1 MQTFHCAVSFAGDE
15 EIHIAEFAGGVAF
28 LNPGEGDDLHVLF
41 PGSFDGRDNVGRT
54 AGATDG
60 DEQIALM
67 PVPADGC
74 GEGLIVAEIVA
85 KGGQARDVVEGHG
98 TDAGIFA
105 AVQRHVTRHG
115 RARAVAHKVMHVSG
129 VIGRASELQPLVETF
144 GSTDF
149 RAVSCGRARAAENV
163 IQGGAVG
170 IEIAHNSLE
179 CRHESAEPK
188 TRRLSLRGWRIQ

>member
-1 MQTFHCAVSFAGDE
+1 MKAFYGSVSFAGDE
-15 EIHIAEFAGGVAF
+15 EIHITEFAGGVAF

-41 PGSFDGRDNVGRT
+41 PGGFDGRDNVGRT

-67 PVPADGC
+67 PVPANGC

-85 KGGQARDVVEGHG
+85 EGGQARDVIEGHG

-115 RARAVAHKVMHVSG
+115 RAGSVPHEIVHIAG
-129 VIGRASELQPLVETF
+129 VVGRASELQPLVEALGWSDF
-144 GSTDF
+144 G
-149 RAVSCGRARAAENV
+149 AVELGSAGAAENV

-170 IEIAHNSLE
+170 IEIAHE
-179 CRHESAEPK
+179 RTRFEAYDRTRQTSA
-188 TRRLSLRGWRIQ
+188 TLSGDFYQ